1 MWCTYFSL
9 MVNKREH
16 LMSYW
21 PPYPL
26 MSNRTLTDLRSNRTI
41 VAPLRS
47 NWTIVEPL
55 SQLLHNNKWSNNHQD
70 NEANHMQV
78 SDPHGDFKYAHDV
91 ESSRSIRS
99 SSDNVAGVA
108 IAMVVVQ
115 WMDVCRS
122 SLNSKGSQ
130 CYRSVGKTLRGP
142 TRPNDSLYLNT

>member
-1 MWCTYFSL
+1 MCCTYFSL
-9 MVNKREH
+9 MVNQREH

-55 SQLLHNNKWSNNHQD
+55 SQLLHNNKGSNHHQD

-142 TRPNDSLYLNT
+142 TRPNDSLYVNT

>member
-1 MWCTYFSL
+1 
-9 MVNKREH
+9 
-16 LMSYW
+16 
-21 PPYPL
+21 
-26 MSNRTLTDLRSNRTI
+26 
-41 VAPLRS
+41 
-47 NWTIVEPL
+47 
-55 SQLLHNNKWSNNHQD
+55 
-70 NEANHMQV
+70 MQV

-130 CYRSVGKTLRGP
+130 CYRSVVKTLRGP
-142 TRPNDSLYLNT
+142 IRPNDSLYLNT